1 MTEAEIRAEWK
12 GLWKCERC
20 GQFWDGDDLGNHG
33 NTGGSHYSTMAGA
46 YFAGYALCSGKVV
59 PLDRRAPDSEKQELE
74 EDAAF
79 RVWQN
84 QIREAGGKWKRNV
97 EPAPF
102 GAATKESRDER
113 R

>member
-59 PLDRRAPDSEKQELE
+59 PLDRRAPDPEKQELVVILQRIKRDILE
-74 EDAAF
+74 PDKITIHVERGQALL
-79 RVWQN
+79 R
-84 QIREAGGKWKRNV
+84 RYEGG
-97 EPAPF
+97 
-102 GAATKESRDER
+102 ER
-113 R
+113 